1 MPHAHMLEPVTP
13 NNAKYRPFPYMY
25 VRANVTK
32 ETRTVDRTNT
42 RSLARSTPYG
52 RLKGFVVVVVVAPNA
67 AAGAPRHASVFVA
80 ARGRVRSGGCGS
92 LVSTVGKRIQIVI
105 VLREAEA

>member
-1 MPHAHMLEPVTP
+1 MQNTALFRVHVCPRKFYQGNE
-13 NNAKYRPFPYMY
+13 NGRSI
-25 VRANVTK
+25 
-32 ETRTVDRTNT
+32 DRTNT

-52 RLKGFVVVVVVAPNA
+52 RLKGFVVVGVAPNA